1 MPLRAGGELREAIE
15 TLNRELVQQSSQ
27 WLYEPQGFGGRGAM
41 RERTFVLPGY
51 EVDFATAL
59 TLPGMAHRE
68 LPPSLQLAAERVAS
82 ALLRRMPRERAATL
96 TLGGW
101 QLSVAGARTR
111 RGRHFDNPALGACII
126 TLTLD
131 GSGSVTLFHSDGA
144 VTVGEQAAMDY
155 YAIFGPDLKPAT
167 HAVTAGS
174 AGRVSI
180 TFRFVE
186 TRGGAGGSCSS
197 DVPPPSRNSPHRCNH
212 HLRTDVT
219 TISAPM

>member
-1 MPLRAGGELREAIE
+1 MGWILSVFPEQEAKVSVLE
-15 TLNRELVQQSSQ
+15 QSSEDK
-27 WLYEPQGFGGRGAM
+27 LHD
-41 RERTFVLPGY
+41 L
-51 EVDFATAL
+51 
-59 TLPGMAHRE
+59 H
-68 LPPSLQLAAERVAS
+68 S
-82 ALLRRMPRERAATL
+82 
-96 TLGGW
+96 
-101 QLSVAGARTR
+101 
-111 RGRHFDNPALGACII
+111 CIT

-155 YAIFGPDLKPAT
+155 YAVFGPDLKPAT

-197 DVPPPSRNSPHRCNH
+197 DVPPPSRNSPHQCNH